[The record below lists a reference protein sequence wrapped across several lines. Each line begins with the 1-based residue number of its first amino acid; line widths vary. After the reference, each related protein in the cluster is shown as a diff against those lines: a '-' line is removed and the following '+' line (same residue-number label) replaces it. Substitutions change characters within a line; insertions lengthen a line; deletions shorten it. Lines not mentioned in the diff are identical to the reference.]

1 MSDLFKN
8 LAVRELAPQRTVS
21 LYKDQEEL
29 IAKISEEHNIN
40 IKIATL
46 VREGVDLVL
55 KQILTQL
62 KEKQNNEDK

>member
-40 IKIATL
+40 IKISTL
-46 VREGVDLVL
+46 IKEGIDLAL
-55 KQILTQL
+55 NQI
-62 KEKQNNEDK
+62 EKHLNNNKDN

>member
-8 LAVRELAPQRTVS
+8 LAVRELASQRTVS

-29 IAKISEEHNIN
+29 IARISEEYNIN

-46 VREGVDLVL
+46 VREGVDLA
-55 KQILTQL
+55 L
-62 KEKQNNEDK
+62 KEIEKHLNNNKDN

>member
-29 IAKISEEHNIN
+29 IAKISEELGIN

-46 VREGVDLVL
+46 IREGVDLVL
-55 KQILTQL
+55 EEI
-62 KEKQNNEDK
+62 EKHLNNNEDK